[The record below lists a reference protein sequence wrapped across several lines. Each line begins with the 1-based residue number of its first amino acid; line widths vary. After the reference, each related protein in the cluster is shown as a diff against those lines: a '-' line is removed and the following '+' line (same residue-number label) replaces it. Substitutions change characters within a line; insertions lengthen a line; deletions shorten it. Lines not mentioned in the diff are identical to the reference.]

1 MAFKQFHVDSI
12 GQITVYKRR
21 GARSLRLSIRH
32 DGSLRVT
39 VPPWMPYAAGVE
51 FARSRQSWIAEH
63 AVPAAEAIAEGQLI
77 GKSHRVHFKRS
88 AEASRTTTR
97 LKGTEIIITY
107 PAGLEASDPDVQ
119 AAAGRA
125 ALRALKTQAEHLL
138 PIRLRELAREHGF
151 NYRAVGVKQLKTRW
165 GSCDSGRNITL
176 NIFLMQLPWELIDYV
191 LLHELNHTR
200 IMKHGPEFWEA
211 MTALDERSQRLRK
224 DIRAYKP
231 AL

>member
-51 FARSRQSWIAEH
+51 FARSRSTWILEH
-63 AVPAAEAIAEGQLI
+63 AVPASEAMAEGQLV
-77 GKSHRVHFKRS
+77 GKSHRVHFQS
-88 AEASRTTTR
+88 SGAASKPATR
-97 LKGTEIIITY
+97 VKPTEIIITY
-107 PAGLEASDPDVQ
+107 PVALNSADKAVQ
-119 AAAGRA
+119 DAAGKAAIR
-125 ALRALKTQAEHLL
+125 ALRSQAERLL
-138 PIRLRELAREHGF
+138 PMRLQELATKYDF
-151 NYRAVGVKQLKTRW
+151 SYRSVSVKQLKTRW
-165 GSCDSGRNITL
+165 GSCDSARNITL
-176 NIFLMQLPWELIDYV
+176 NLFLMQLPWQLIDYV
-191 LLHELNHTR
+191 LLHELTHTR
-200 IMKHGPEFWEA
+200 IMKHGPEFWQA
-211 MTALDERSQRLRK
+211 MATLDPRTPALRK